1 MAALKLLHP
10 QLFPLFPKDEP
21 TCGLLVRIHL
31 QPPQSAIKRPDK
43 NTELLKSTGQVGLPE
58 PAAAP
63 QPPKHPSTQVARTA
77 CLMPTRGV
85 FNKSFGKHVSLLSA
99 YSAHVYKNTPYSQLR

>member
-1 MAALKLLHP
+1 MVALKLLHP
-10 QLFPLFPKDEP
+10 QLLPLFPKDEP

-43 NTELLKSTGQVGLPE
+43 NTELLKGTGQVGLPE
-58 PAAAP
+58 PAAAL
-63 QPPKHPSTQVARTA
+63 QPPTYPTSQGIRMA

-85 FNKSFGKHVSLLSA
+85 FNKSFGKHVSLLST
-99 YSAHVYKNTPYSQLR
+99 YSAHVYEKHTL